1 MMFFYHNQYTDI
13 PSFKYTYL
21 STYSVSHSRAPH
33 RKEDFMV
40 EFAIKVL
47 DKERILSF
55 HSLKR
60 VSNEVMILKSLR
72 HDYIVNLKDCIQV
85 SQSVVLPYQ
94 CLKRVL
100 KGYISLYC

>member
-1 MMFFYHNQYTDI
+1 
-13 PSFKYTYL
+13 
-21 STYSVSHSRAPH
+21 
-33 RKEDFMV
+33 MV

-85 SQSVVLPYQ
+85 SQSVVLPY
-94 CLKRVL
+94 
-100 KGYISLYC
+100 